1 MEEMLR
7 SVVQIQGVT
16 SFVSFVELLETR
28 ASLSRTTKMWTDN
41 FVKTVIKIINFSRA
55 LVEDMKG
62 TGLFISW
69 LLMLCYLISVLLVI
83 TTMYA
88 MLRSSF
94 IT

>member
-16 SFVSFVELLETR
+16 SFVSFVKLLET
-28 ASLSRTTKMWTDN
+28 SSRTTKMWTDN
-41 FVKTVIKIINFSRA
+41 FVKTVIKMMNFSRA

-62 TGLFISW
+62 TGFFNSW
-69 LLMLCYLISVLLVI
+69 LQKPRYLISVLLVV
-83 TTMYA
+83 TTNYA
-88 MLRSSF
+88 MLRSTF